1 MPHCSV
7 MPDCCVTVSLLLRDV
22 PRGHP
27 ISPVRLCE
35 GEHVCPLRK
44 MTERFRP
51 FPEEGFSSGQARG
64 EAAVPGVP
72 TPSRQRCPRVRRESQ
87 RSEDGRW
94 TDRCQR
100 ACREELVP
108 GEFLIALCR
117 HSDHALE
124 TVLLMSGREEQV
136 KRRSS
141 LTRRRNFGRCDADG
155 RTAGQIDPGR
165 VRAYVANRSPAFSNS
180 CSLTRL

>member
-1 MPHCSV
+1 MK
-7 MPDCCVTVSLLLRDV
+7 TVVGLTSAN
-22 PRGHP
+22 
-27 ISPVRLCE
+27 
-35 GEHVCPLRK
+35 
-44 MTERFRP
+44 ERAVKNWF
-51 FPEEGFSSGQARG
+51 QAKNG
-64 EAAVPGVP
+64 
-72 TPSRQRCPRVRRESQ
+72 PS
-87 RSEDGRW
+87 
-94 TDRCQR
+94 
-100 ACREELVP
+100 

-180 CSLTRL
+180 RSLTRL